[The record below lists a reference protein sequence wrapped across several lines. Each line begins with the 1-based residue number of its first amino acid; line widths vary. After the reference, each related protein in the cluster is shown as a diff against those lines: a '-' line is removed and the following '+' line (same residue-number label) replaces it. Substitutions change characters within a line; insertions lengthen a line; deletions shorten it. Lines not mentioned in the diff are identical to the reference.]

1 MGLTVLPALIPDLP
15 KVYDAYFA
23 AFKGDAILSLLF
35 PGGTEGEDFRAEHTK
50 NTVDYWHKS
59 PTQYTLK
66 CVDSDTGEIV
76 GMALWDVFLKERTYD
91 EYKFP
96 GITWLKGEERARA
109 EELIT
114 PICDVKAKLWGGRP
128 HVYCHVIAVRPEH
141 QRRGVGALLTKW
153 GLDMAE
159 LAGLPVYLE
168 SSPVGYP
175 LYQRLGFET
184 LDDKVVHRAALVGKE
199 KDVEIPLM
207 VKMPS
212 NAKGMSFKEWRSQGY
227 PPLK

>member
-66 CVDSDTGEIV
+66 CVDSETGEIV

-128 HVYCHVIAVRPEH
+128 HVC
-141 QRRGVGALLTKW
+141 
-153 GLDMAE
+153 
-159 LAGLPVYLE
+159 
-168 SSPVGYP
+168 
-175 LYQRLGFET
+175 
-184 LDDKVVHRAALVGKE
+184 
-199 KDVEIPLM
+199 
-207 VKMPS
+207 
-212 NAKGMSFKEWRSQGY
+212 EWN
-227 PPLK
+227 P

>member
-1 MGLTVLPALIPDLP
+1 MPHLRLALPCSRLCLLRENRPTQDTRTSYNATASDHALPQYISAHSYRRNGSYRPTRFNP
-15 KVYDAYFA
+15 RPPQ
-23 AFKGDAILSLLF
+23 GIRCILCSVQGGRHPQSPV

-66 CVDSDTGEIV
+66 CVDSETGEIV

-128 HVYCHVIAVRPEH
+128 HVC
-141 QRRGVGALLTKW
+141 
-153 GLDMAE
+153 
-159 LAGLPVYLE
+159 
-168 SSPVGYP
+168 
-175 LYQRLGFET
+175 
-184 LDDKVVHRAALVGKE
+184 
-199 KDVEIPLM
+199 
-207 VKMPS
+207 
-212 NAKGMSFKEWRSQGY
+212 EWN
-227 PPLK
+227 P

>member
-1 MGLTVLPALIPDLP
+1 MGLTVLPALIPDIP

-23 AFKGDAILSLLF
+23 AFKGDALIDLLF
-35 PGGTEGEDFRAEHTK
+35 PGGIDEAFREDHTK
-50 NTVDYWHKS
+50 HTLSYWHKS
-59 PTQYTLK
+59 DTQYTLK
-66 CVDSDTGEIV
+66 CVDSETGEIV
-76 GMALWDVFLKERTYD
+76 GMALWDVFLKERTPE
-91 EYKFP
+91 EYEFQ
-96 GITWLKGEERARA
+96 GITWLKGEDREKA
-109 EELIT
+109 EELVS
-114 PICDVKAKLWGGRP
+114 PICDIKAKLWGGRR

-175 LYQRLGFET
+175 LYNRLGFET
-184 LDDKVVHRAALVGKE
+184 LDEKVVHRAALVKKK

-212 NAKGMSFKEWRSQGY
+212 IAKGLTFKEWRAQGY
-227 PPLK
+227 PPFK